1 MNEFTSKEFE
11 LAFWN
16 KTSGGFFNVVVHAT
30 VYQRYRLTSRFQS
43 ISYVMR
49 EKDSKAQS
57 FHPPGP
63 FPIHRAHGGGKFLI
77 VTLLRPTFQVALSPR
92 AKFREII
99 GGCPTFRHGFL
110 IGIYARWKIFLA
122 KIIFIRVN
130 SNIIVFRDDYLC
142 NMKKKC
148 IFTS

>member
-1 MNEFTSKEFE
+1 MVKNVNSLRKNSNF
-11 LAFWN
+11 FWN

-30 VYQRYRLTSRFQS
+30 VYQWYRLTSRFQS

-77 VTLLRPTFQVALSPR
+77 VTLLRPTSQVALSPR

-110 IGIYARWKIFLA
+110 TR
-122 KIIFIRVN
+122 
-130 SNIIVFRDDYLC
+130 SNIRGVKNFSCKNNIHSCYGNNF
-142 NMKKKC
+142 
-148 IFTS
+148 

>member
-1 MNEFTSKEFE
+1 MVKNVNSLRKNSNF
-11 LAFWN
+11 FWN

-77 VTLLRPTFQVALSPR
+77 VTLLSDISSSFVSASEIPGNYRGLPNFSTRFPHPFEYTGGE
-92 AKFREII
+92 KF
-99 GGCPTFRHGFL
+99 L
-110 IGIYARWKIFLA
+110 LQK
-122 KIIFIRVN
+122 
-130 SNIIVFRDDYLC
+130 
-142 NMKKKC
+142 
-148 IFTS
+148 